1 MFSRHQDQT
10 SPLFQKVKIIPHL
23 TDIWGDTAKFDV
35 LVMSTH
41 THTHVCK
48 TLNFVRSPLVCFCS
62 CQLGKNRPNVVL
74 SCRLDVES
82 SDTNLELTP
91 LSRLRLK

>member
-23 TDIWGDTAKFDV
+23 TDIWGDTPKFDV

-41 THTHVCK
+41 THVCK
-48 TLNFVRSPLVCFCS
+48 TLNFVCSPLVCLCS
-62 CQLGKNRPNVVL
+62 GQLGKNRPNVVL
-74 SCRLDVES
+74 SCKLDVES
-82 SDTNLELTP
+82 SDTNLKLTP

>member
-41 THTHVCK
+41 THTYVK
-48 TLNFVRSPLVCFCS
+48 L
-62 CQLGKNRPNVVL
+62 
-74 SCRLDVES
+74 
-82 SDTNLELTP
+82 
-91 LSRLRLK
+91 